1 MRGRVEY
8 GGGNTVIAVENGK
21 EEEGK
26 GGNQE
31 ELAFETCREGRTV
44 L

>member
-8 GGGNTVIAVENGK
+8 GGGNRVIAVANAK
-21 EEEGK
+21 EVEGK

-31 ELAFETCREGRTV
+31 ELAFEICREGRTV